1 MAFLTFFVHDCSLLV
16 AALSAFL
23 FHRLDSAS
31 MAQNHRLRD
40 SPYIQ
45 LSRIK
50 LCRRTIV
57 RLLAKV
63 NIFRRSRR
71 NPRPLPA
78 IKRASV
84 PLVQLL
90 LRIRFSAPSKCWTTY
105 NSERKTVFEI
115 GANGSNLPTVL
126 SPVSAIKR
134 AVVYGFGNVGGFDF
148 VGIFE
153 ISNRAADFQDAIIGS
168 RGETQ
173 TSHGAFQHR
182 FAFTIDATVT
192 ANPTRR
198 HRRIRED
205 SLGGESLALP
215 LARFDDALANRG

>member
-63 NIFRRSRR
+63 NIFREGIFRKGRR
-71 NPRPLPA
+71 NPRSLPCNHE
-78 IKRASV
+78 SV
-84 PLVQLL
+84 
-90 LRIRFSAPSKCWTTY
+90 SAACAATFENSIVGVGQMLTH

-115 GANGSNLPTVL
+115 GANGSKLPTVL

-134 AVVYGFGNVGGFDF
+134 AVVYGFCNVGGFDF

-153 ISNRAADFQDAIIGS
+153 ISNGAANFQ
-168 RGETQ
+168 
-173 TSHGAFQHR
+173 
-182 FAFTIDATVT
+182 
-192 ANPTRR
+192 NPVV
-198 HRRIRED
+198 
-205 SLGGESLALP
+205 SAGG
-215 LARFDDALANRG
+215 